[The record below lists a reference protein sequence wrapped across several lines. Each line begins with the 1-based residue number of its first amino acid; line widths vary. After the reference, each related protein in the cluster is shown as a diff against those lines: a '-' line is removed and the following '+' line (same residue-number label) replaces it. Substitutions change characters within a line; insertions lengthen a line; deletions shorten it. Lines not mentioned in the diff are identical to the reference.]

1 MKINKIITLSLA
13 SMIMFSCA
21 KKEDVT
27 VSLVEEMKVREV
39 GEKYAVELLKTLKQ
53 NLMKAMNNGGPYNA
67 IEFCSSK
74 AQYLTK
80 LVEEKIDQGV
90 KLKRTS
96 FKYRNPLNK
105 PDKYEA
111 EALKIFEKY
120 YSEYGQLRPYYIQKV
135 KEEDGK
141 YYYRY
146 YKPLVVK
153 PLCLICHGDPEKM
166 DPQLYARI
174 KEKYP
179 EDKAVGYK
187 EGDFRGVVRVSI
199 PVKLINKLY

>member
-1 MKINKIITLSLA
+1 MYKLLYLPILSVLV
-13 SMIMFSCA
+13 FSCT
-21 KKEDVT
+21 KKDDVPI
-27 VSLVEEMKVREV
+27 SLIEEMKVREV
-39 GEKYAVELLKTLKQ
+39 GEKYALELLRTLKQ

-67 IEFCSSK
+67 VEFCSTK

-80 LVEEKIDQGV
+80 LVEQKIDHGV

-120 YSEYGQLRPYYIQKV
+120 YKEYGQLRPYYIQKV
-135 KEEDGK
+135 REQDGQ

-166 DPQLYARI
+166 DPQLYQKI

-179 EDKAVGYK
+179 EDKAIGYK

-199 PVKLINKLY
+199 PVKVINRL

>member
-1 MKINKIITLSLA
+1 MKIYKLLYLPILSVLV
-13 SMIMFSCA
+13 FSCT
-21 KKEDVT
+21 KKDDVPI
-27 VSLVEEMKVREV
+27 SLIEEMKVREV
-39 GEKYAVELLKTLKQ
+39 GEKYALELLRTLKQ

-67 IEFCSSK
+67 VEFCSTK

-80 LVEEKIDQGV
+80 LVEQKIDHGV

-120 YSEYGQLRPYYIQKV
+120 YKEYGQLRPYYIQKV
-135 KEEDGK
+135 REQDGQ

-166 DPQLYARI
+166 DPQLYQKI

-179 EDKAVGYK
+179 EDKAIGYK

-199 PVKLINKLY
+199 PVKVINRL

>member
-1 MKINKIITLSLA
+1 MNINKIVAIPLVSIFL
-13 SMIMFSCA
+13 FSCG
-21 KKEDVT
+21 KKEDIT
-27 VSLVEEMKVREV
+27 VSLIEEMKVRDV
-39 GEKYAVELLKTLKQ
+39 GEKYATELLRTLKQ
-53 NLMKAMNNGGPYNA
+53 NLMRAMNNGGPYNA
-67 IEFCSSK
+67 IEFCSEK
-74 AQYLTK
+74 AQKLTK
-80 LVEEKIDQGV
+80 MVEEKIDHGV

-105 PDKYEA
+105 PDKYEK
-111 EALKIFEKY
+111 EALKIFETY
-120 YSEYGQLRPYYIQKV
+120 YKEYGQLRPYYIQKV

-166 DPQLYARI
+166 DPELYRKI

-187 EGDFRGVVRVSI
+187 VGDFRGVVRVSI
-199 PVKLINKLY
+199 PVKYLQHLQ

>member
-1 MKINKIITLSLA
+1 MKINKLIIIPIA
-13 SMIMFSCA
+13 SILLFSCA
-21 KKEDVT
+21 KQEDIT
-27 VSLVEEMKVREV
+27 VSLVEEMKVRDL
-39 GEKYAVELLKTLKQ
+39 GEKYATELLRTLKQ

-67 IEFCSSK
+67 IEFCSTK
-74 AQYLTK
+74 AQNLTK
-80 LVEEKIDQGV
+80 MVEEKIDHGI

-105 PDKYEA
+105 PDKYEV

-120 YSEYGQLRPYYIQKV
+120 YKEYGQLRPYYIQKV
-135 KEEDGK
+135 KEQDGK

-153 PLCLICHGDPEKM
+153 PLCLICHGEPEKM
-166 DPQLYARI
+166 DRQLYAKI

-187 EGDFRGVVRVSI
+187 PGDFRGVVRVSI
-199 PVKLINKLY
+199 PVKLLDKLQ